1 MTRLTKKKIKRN
13 RNTTMKFKSITAIAL
28 CAMAFISCDEDTA
41 NIGTSLTNEN
51 DRLTVTTQ
59 SFSVLTQSIAV
70 DSVFTR
76 ERQGYF
82 GRVKDPETNAYVK
95 SEFTTQFN
103 MMEDMVST
111 FPKREE
117 ITSKDQNGDILADSC
132 YIRIILDVS
141 NSYGDTLTSMKLRI
155 SELDRPINNE
165 LMHYTNFDP
174 KERGYIRQG
183 GLQYDKMFSMRDLTE
198 SDSVRYLIET
208 NLHRNTT
215 TTNDNSYYDELFL
228 KLDKPYTD
236 KDGVT
241 YNNLGTYFLRKYY
254 DHPEYYK
261 NSYNFINHVFPGLHL
276 ETIDGTG
283 VMVKIMEMD
292 MFVFYRV
299 LDEDEDDDE
308 DEGSLDFVMMSSTEE
323 VVQTTKVTN
332 DKEAINRLV
341 ADNSCT
347 YLKTP
352 AGIFTEV
359 TLPVDEIGMSH
370 PTDSLLSAKIVFQRQ
385 NNQSQ
390 ASALAFNVPDKLMLI
405 EKDSLDTFFKS
416 RELANNI
423 YAYQVTLDKNAY
435 TFSNISNLLTRMH
448 KAKVDGVKSDPNWVA
463 KHPNWNKALLVPVEV
478 NSIKSTSTSVYYGT
492 QTTETPI
499 STENKLGLT
508 STRLVKGTAD
518 QPIQI
523 QVIYGKFQN

>member
-1 MTRLTKKKIKRN
+1 
-13 RNTTMKFKSITAIAL
+13 MKFKSITAIAL

-41 NIGTSLTNEN
+41 NIGTSLTSEN
-51 DRLTVTTQ
+51 DRLTVTTHG
-59 SFSVLTQSIAV
+59 FDVLTRSIAV

-76 ERQGYF
+76 ERRGYF
-82 GRVKDPETNAYVK
+82 GRVKDPETNTYVK

-117 ITSKDQNGDILADSC
+117 ITSRDENGNIIADSC
-132 YIRIILDVS
+132 FIRIILDVS

-174 KERGYIRQG
+174 KGRGYLRQG
-183 GLQYDKMFSMRDLTE
+183 GLQYDKMFSMRDLTDN
-198 SDSVRYLIET
+198 DSIRNLIET
-208 NLHRNTT
+208 NLHRNTS
-215 TTNDNSYYDELFL
+215 TTNDNSYYDMLFL
-228 KLDKPYTD
+228 KFNKPYTD

-241 YNNLGTYFLRKYY
+241 YNNLGTYILRKYY
-254 DHPEYYK
+254 EHPEYYK
-261 NSYNFINHVFPGLHL
+261 NSYNFIHHIFPGLHF

-283 VMVKIMEMD
+283 VMARIMEMD

-299 LDEDEDDDE
+299 INEDDDDDE
-308 DEGSLDFVMMSSTEE
+308 DDKDYIMMSSTEE

-332 DKEAINRLV
+332 DKEAIDRLV

-359 TLPVDEIGMSH
+359 TFPVDEINTSH

-390 ASALAFNVPDKLMLI
+390 ASALAFSVPDKLMLI
-405 EKDSLDTFFKS
+405 EKDSLDSFFKS
-416 RELANNI
+416 RKLFNNL

-448 KAKVDGVKSDPNWVA
+448 KAKEDGVKSDPNWVP
-463 KHPNWNKALLVPVEV
+463 H
-478 NSIKSTSTSVYYGT
+478 GT
-492 QTTETPI
+492 FP
-499 STENKLGLT
+499 
-508 STRLVKGTAD
+508 
-518 QPIQI
+518 
-523 QVIYGKFQN
+523 

>member
-1 MTRLTKKKIKRN
+1 
-13 RNTTMKFKSITAIAL
+13 MKFKSITAIAL
-28 CAMAFISCDEDTA
+28 CAMALISCDEDTA
-41 NIGTSLTNEN
+41 NIGTSLTNDN
-51 DRLTVTTQ
+51 DRLTVTTHN
-59 SFSVLTQSIAV
+59 FNVVTQSIAV

-76 ERQGYF
+76 ERRGYF

-117 ITSKDQNGDILADSC
+117 ITSKDANGNIIADSC
-132 YIRIILDVS
+132 FIRIILDVN
-141 NSYGDTLTSMKLRI
+141 NSYGDTLASMKLRV

-174 KERGYIRQG
+174 KEKGYIRQG
-183 GLQYDKMFSMRDLTE
+183 GMRYDKMFTMRDLTE
-198 SDSVRYLIET
+198 SDSVRYLTEV
-208 NLHRNTT
+208 NLHRNTA
-215 TTNDNSYYDELFL
+215 TTNDNSYYDEMILRF
-228 KLDKPYTD
+228 DKPYTD

-241 YNNLGTYFLRKYY
+241 YNNLGTYILRQYY
-254 DHPEYYK
+254 DHPEYFK
-261 NSYNFINHVFPGLHL
+261 NSYNFIHHVFPGLHF

-283 VMVKIMEMD
+283 VMARVMEMD

-299 LDEDEDDDE
+299 KDVFDDEDED
-308 DEGSLDFVMMSSTEE
+308 SKDFIMMSSTEE

-359 TLPVDEIGMSH
+359 TFPVDEISTSH
-370 PTDSLLSAKIVFQRQ
+370 PTDSLLSAKIAFQRQ

-390 ASALAFNVPDKLMLI
+390 ASTLAFNVPDKLMLI
-405 EKDSLDTFFKS
+405 EKDSLDSFFKS
-416 RELANNI
+416 RGLFNNI

-435 TFSNISNLLTRMH
+435 TFNNISNLLTRMH
-448 KAKVDGVKSDPNWVA
+448 QAKEKGVKSDPNWVA
-463 KHPNWNKALLVPVEV
+463 KHPNWNKALLVPVEI
-478 NSIKSTSTSVYYGT
+478 NSIKYSSSTVYGT
-492 QTTETPI
+492 QTNETPI

-508 STRLVKGTAD
+508 STRLVKGTAE

-523 QVIYGKFQN
+523 QVIYGKFKN